1 MGTAGSIFL
10 LKKKKINSKSFFVIN
25 CDIWSK
31 LNLSEIKN
39 FHDTTKA
46 DLTVVIKHK
55 NIDLDFGKV
64 IIKKNVVTDIVEK
77 PSENFYFSAGIYLI
91 NSNLL
96 KYTKNQFLD
105 MPGFI
110 KRMISL
116 KKKVRAYYI
125 YEDWLDIGTHNNLNK
140 IKYEK
145 K

>member
-1 MGTAGSIFL
+1 
-10 LKKKKINSKSFFVIN
+10 
-25 CDIWSK
+25 
-31 LNLSEIKN
+31 
-39 FHDTTKA
+39 
-46 DLTVVIKHK
+46 
-55 NIDLDFGKV
+55 
-64 IIKKNVVTDIVEK
+64 
-77 PSENFYFSAGIYLI
+77 
-91 NSNLL
+91 
-96 KYTKNQFLD
+96 